1 MRPRNSG
8 AVLRQTRDPPL
19 TTPTD
24 TRIAYLVTPL
34 QKVARDAA
42 RFVPTAAPKARR
54 QHACACCSHAH
65 GVAHA
70 AAATPPLAGIAHV
83 SAPRRGMWAVIAV
96 RYGGERWWGC
106 RVRRVVRLPAPP
118 GLSFRVCQ
126 LLGCICGQGGPRSP
140 WGACGVT
147 DGADDAARGLKGCAE
162 V

>member
-65 GVAHA
+65 GRGTRCCSHA
-70 AAATPPLAGIAHV
+70 APCRDCPRLCTSPRDVGGHSCALWGRAVVGL
-83 SAPRRGMWAVIAV
+83 SRAPRGAPSRPARFVFS
-96 RYGGERWWGC
+96 
-106 RVRRVVRLPAPP
+106 RLPTF
-118 GLSFRVCQ
+118 GLHLRA
-126 LLGCICGQGGPRSP
+126 GGPRSP